1 MWKEE
6 RKKVKGHQVRVHS
19 LIKYGL
25 LSNCPQLR
33 SDEHASAFSVTV
45 FGYKGGWGV
54 KGNVV
59 VNGGAMHLNCATSAQ
74 EDHPPHLTLMCFSPI
89 SVINNVVLDGIEAI

>member
-1 MWKEE
+1 MSTHQ
-6 RKKVKGHQVRVHS
+6 RLVSPCLAIKVVAG
-19 LIKYGL
+19 
-25 LSNCPQLR
+25 
-33 SDEHASAFSVTV
+33 
-45 FGYKGGWGV
+45 

>member
-1 MWKEE
+1 MCVGVCLRCMRQRFHVEEE

-33 SDEHASAFSVTV
+33 SDEHTSAFSVTV
-45 FGYKGGWGV
+45 FGYKGGCG
-54 KGNVV
+54 
-59 VNGGAMHLNCATSAQ
+59 
-74 EDHPPHLTLMCFSPI
+74 
-89 SVINNVVLDGIEAI
+89 